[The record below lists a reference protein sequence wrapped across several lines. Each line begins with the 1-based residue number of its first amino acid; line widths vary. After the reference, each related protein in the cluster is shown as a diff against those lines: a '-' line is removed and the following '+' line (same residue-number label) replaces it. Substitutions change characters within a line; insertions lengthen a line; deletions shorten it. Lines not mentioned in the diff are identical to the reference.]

1 MAMKVYRINDVVE
14 GCVLSKVTIY
24 RLMNN
29 GLFPKSIKLTGRSS
43 VGWTSSDID
52 HWVSIVSS
60 EAEARYE

>member
-14 GCVLSKVTIY
+14 GCALSKVTIY

-29 GLFPKSIKLTGRSS
+29 GLFLKSIKLTGRSS
-43 VGWTSSDID
+43 VGWRRSDID
-52 HWVSIVSS
+52 HLVSIVSS